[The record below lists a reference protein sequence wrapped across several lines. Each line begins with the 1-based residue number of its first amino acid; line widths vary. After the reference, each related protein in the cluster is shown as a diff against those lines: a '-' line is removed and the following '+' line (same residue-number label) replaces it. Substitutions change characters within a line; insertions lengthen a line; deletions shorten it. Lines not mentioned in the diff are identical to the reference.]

1 MRKGVVRP
9 YYGITKL
16 RGRGGD
22 GRYGSKTIEGMNM
35 AIIGFTYTKKMALG
49 IEQNLIELNSGG
61 PRPSLSRRI
70 DNLNNAISP
79 NSIEYP
85 IFKAM
90 GEQWLDFFYPKWREM
105 GNPGQRGQYLRP
117 LK

>member
-1 MRKGVVRP
+1 VLSPATPINLFLGNTNKG
-9 YYGITKL
+9 K
-16 RGRGGD
+16 
-22 GRYGSKTIEGMNM
+22 
-35 AIIGFTYTKKMALG
+35 
-49 IEQNLIELNSGG
+49 
-61 PRPSLSRRI
+61 RRI